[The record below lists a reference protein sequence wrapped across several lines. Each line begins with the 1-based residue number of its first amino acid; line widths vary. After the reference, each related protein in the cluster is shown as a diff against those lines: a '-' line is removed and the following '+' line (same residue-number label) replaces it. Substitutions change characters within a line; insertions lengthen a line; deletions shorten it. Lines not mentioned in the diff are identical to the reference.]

1 MFPETR
7 VCILYRANDHFRSCV
22 PPTFDT
28 ISSCPTPGLTTP
40 NRSPVLE
47 DMAAHTGY
55 VTSFDALSTR
65 EPDFIV
71 IGGGIG
77 GLVVANRLS
86 EHADKSILLIEAG
99 ANRQGDP
106 KIDTVGMLSTLYG
119 DSDYDWDFMTEP
131 QVSRRNTATFPI

>member
-1 MFPETR
+1 
-7 VCILYRANDHFRSCV
+7 
-22 PPTFDT
+22 
-28 ISSCPTPGLTTP
+28 
-40 NRSPVLE
+40 
-47 DMAAHTGY
+47 MAAHTGY